1 MMFGR
6 NGIFGVGSSWKKV
19 VRQESSKRKVVLTK
33 VTLLQNGSQ
42 CEDILSYPAL
52 AKTGNPEDNPVQQTN
67 NHTELAKSG
76 FQSSFS
82 EYAAVNEPSN
92 CTILK
97 LYKSESEDSGVE
109 LPSGANSPSTLSGSE
124 QSFVV
129 HRRESSCDSGM
140 ALSTVSSSPVI
151 QHCPFPVDCCNSDK
165 CLKGDGKAEG
175 HQEAPVKVKKLHT
188 ASANWKKNNSSN
200 RNFNQSPTVID
211 EEVTQARHVSLVEI
225 VIADTNTPASL
236 SDTLKHA
243 NEAQLDQ
250 ETLKRRPS
258 GDSLKDYMEECCRL
272 SEVNQDKVG
281 DRGSGL
287 GYLEHICQLI
297 ETIGQLQ
304 DQNKQL
310 QKQDFFL
317 NHCSCGAV
325 GIYRSLAS
333 LPDLQTGSS
342 TNFSSHR
349 NSFKG
354 ENTSQSIGR
363 FDSVRSQGF
372 DTEPGERQRC
382 FLPMCRNVTN
392 HHEVNLMH
400 SHEEASNLNSR
411 QQDHQVA
418 EGQPSGKV
426 KVLLRNSRL
435 KNRLVRESSSM
446 LKRSCPQLYRPEDG
460 RGNILKK
467 ETNSASA
474 WGLNR
479 KSDWNHSP

>member
-354 ENTSQSIGR
+354 
-363 FDSVRSQGF
+363 F

-411 QQDHQVA
+411 QQDHQVTRRWKRQYSE
-418 EGQPSGKV
+418 EGDKLCQCMGAQQEK
-426 KVLLRNSRL
+426 
-435 KNRLVRESSSM
+435 
-446 LKRSCPQLYRPEDG
+446 
-460 RGNILKK
+460 
-467 ETNSASA
+467 
-474 WGLNR
+474 
-479 KSDWNHSP
+479 